1 MVEQRSIDS
10 KVLAWY
16 EFTEGC
22 RILYIG
28 KKDDKL
34 FGFLKDK
41 KLQVE
46 LEPGRNQYDYLI
58 YINNFVDVN
67 KITENMKYL
76 KDDGIILVGFNNKYG
91 ISKFLS
97 YDSENRVS
105 ALEKDNGEY
114 ASIKKIK
121 QVLENTGYIHSN
133 LYMPFPNINRVDMIC
148 TNKIDNI
155 SDKIDKYFV
164 EYDDEM
170 TVLARE
176 IDLLRNISI
185 YNIDTFECLANSYLM
200 EFSKN
205 NISTDVKY
213 VSYNNY
219 RKEEYQLIT
228 IIEDDVVEKKPATY
242 KSINNIKRI
251 GEELKYLNNYNIEI
265 LDKYENNKLYSTFI
279 KERKTYDVELSNYAN
294 SDELISKLNDYKEI
308 FKNNSV
314 KFDKSI
320 KREFIEPLK
329 KENEEILNKL
339 NYLEY
344 AFYDMVPKNCFYI
357 DNKYY
362 FFDQEWMEK
371 YLPVEF
377 IIYRSIINSYDLVK
391 KIDVDKLLEKIG
403 LLEYRELFDRIEN
416 YLRKRIVDEEKLKKL
431 NKNYRKMYE
440 ELYDKK
446 VLEIKNNELKVTI
459 ENQNQ
464 YIKEL
469 QEDV

>member
-34 FGFLKDK
+34 YGFLKDK

-46 LEPGRNQYDYLI
+46 LEPGKNPYDYII
-58 YINNFVDVN
+58 YINNFVDIN
-67 KITENMKYL
+67 KITDNMKYL

-105 ALEKDNGEY
+105 ALEKDDKQY
-114 ASIKKIK
+114 TSIKEIK
-121 QVLENTGYIHSN
+121 QVLEKAGYNYSN
-133 LYMPFPNINRVDMIC
+133 LYMPFPSINRVDMIC

-164 EYDDEM
+164 EYDDGM
-170 TVLARE
+170 TILARE
-176 IDLLRNISI
+176 IDLLRNISS
-185 YNIDTFECLANSYLM
+185 YNIDAFESLVNSYLV

-219 RKEEYQLIT
+219 RKEDYQLIT
-228 IIEDDVVEKKPATY
+228 IIKENIVEKKPATY
-242 KSINNIKRI
+242 KAISNIKRI
-251 GEELKYLNNYNIEI
+251 GEELKYLNDYDIEV
-265 LDKYENNKLYSTFI
+265 LDKYENRKLYSTFI
-279 KERKTYDVELSNYAN
+279 KNKKTYDIELSKYAN
-294 SDELISKLNDYKEI
+294 SEELVTKLNEYKEI
-308 FKNNSV
+308 LKNNSIE
-314 KFDKSI
+314 FNKSI
-320 KREFIEPLK
+320 RRELIEPLK
-329 KENEEILNKL
+329 KENDDVLNQF

-357 DNKYY
+357 DNQYY

-377 IIYRSIINSYDLVK
+377 ILYRSIINSYDLVR
-391 KIDVDKLLEKIG
+391 KIDVDKLLEEIG
-403 LLEYRELFDRIEN
+403 LLEHRELFDRIEN
-416 YLRKRIVDEEKLKKL
+416 YFRKRIVDEEKLQKL

-469 QEDV
+469 QDV